1 MNSLMKDVIL
11 KYGKYVALINLAQI
25 TLVSF
30 FPSVQLAS
38 TMMSVFM
45 LLSNV
50 LIMVVIGLAHYE
62 YNNLNGRYI
71 SFGDAFKIGLILS
84 LIHIVLSGLAF
95 VVLQLINSAEM
106 DVGAGI
112 LLLGGVG
119 YVVACMVGQVFWLLI
134 LMTFEGIYKIYHRA
148 GKPGWAA
155 FVPVYN
161 LVVKLEIVKKPVWWI
176 ILLLIPFVNI
186 IFAIWITNLLAKR
199 FGKDEGY
206 TLGLIL
212 LPFVFFPLLG
222 FGRDPYL
229 GGSDDLGYYPGEDAE
244 EY

>member
-1 MNSLMKDVIL
+1 MKDVIL
-11 KYGKYVALINLAQI
+11 KYGKYVALVNLAQI

-30 FPSVQLAS
+30 FSSVQLAS

-71 SFGDAFKIGLILS
+71 SFGDAFKMGVILS
-84 LIHIVLSGLAF
+84 LIHLVLSGLAF
-95 VVLQLINSAEM
+95 VVLQLFNGGEIDASP
-106 DVGAGI
+106 GI
-112 LLLGGVG
+112 VLLGGVG
-119 YVVACMVGQVFWLLI
+119 YLFACMIGQIFWLFI

-206 TLGLIL
+206 TLGLVL

-222 FGRDPYL
+222 FGREPYL
-229 GGSDDLGYYPGEDAE
+229 DDEDDLGYYSGDDLE